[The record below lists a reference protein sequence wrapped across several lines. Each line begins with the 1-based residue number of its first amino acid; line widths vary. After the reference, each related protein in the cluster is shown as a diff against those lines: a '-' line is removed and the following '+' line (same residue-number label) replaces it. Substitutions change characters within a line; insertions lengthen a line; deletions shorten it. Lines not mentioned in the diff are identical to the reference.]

1 MVHHEQRPSQQEQS
15 QQEFHEPLPGQ
26 RYRFFFRQ
34 IVPVDHVRLL
44 PRSFWGGRNLRG
56 RVTFYLLAR
65 NGGLLGYG
73 RRCTAA
79 GGSVVVWSGR
89 PAFPTNG
96 DLRRLQV
103 FQRLKQTLCATGTAN
118 SAHHVRDAIITIQ
131 DVLQPCSFRLA
142 QRTTRKGRIER
153 GDA

>member
-1 MVHHEQRPSQQEQS
+1 MNNDPASKSSPNRNSTNLCQARDTGSSSGKLWLSIMFDCSEE
-15 QQEFHEPLPGQ
+15 
-26 RYRFFFRQ
+26 
-34 IVPVDHVRLL
+34 
-44 PRSFWGGRNLRG
+44 FWGGRNLRG
-56 RVTFYLLAR
+56 RVIFYLLAR

-73 RRCTAA
+73 RRGTVA

-142 QRTTRKGRIER
+142 QRTTRKGRIQR
-153 GDA
+153 GDG